1 MTISSTN
8 RIAGPFIGAGT
19 TATFPF
25 TFKVFAAADLEV
37 VRVLVSTGA
46 ETPLALTTDYT
57 VSLNGNQN
65 TNPGGSITL
74 VAGNLATGYNL
85 VITSNVANTQPVD
98 LTNQGGFYPEVI
110 NDALD
115 RATIQIQQLNDTA
128 LNAVHAPVTDGALL
142 MELPA
147 AGIRANKYLA
157 FDASGLPLVADGT
170 STPAV
175 TSGGDLTFTVNDAG
189 AGVAQDFIFVNDTT
203 EVMRLKGATAR
214 LGIGTA
220 APTTALDVV
229 GAGKFSGNLTVNTNT
244 LFVDAAN
251 NRVGVLNATPAVAL
265 DVTGAAAVSGNVTT
279 AGTVFINSPSL
290 TNGRLATKHST
301 NSEWVGIF
309 EHNNTSPFGM
319 RVNYTGASP
328 NGTTNQFIR
337 CDDNA
342 GGGTTRF
349 QVLSNGTCQN
359 TTGSY
364 TTTSDL
370 KIKEQVVDCSSQWSD
385 IKAIRVVNYK
395 LREDVARLG
404 AAAPSMIGVIAQE
417 LEAVCPGLVYETD
430 DCDGLNQPTGTST
443 KSVKQSIMYMKAV
456 KALQEAMS
464 RIESL
469 EARIAILEA
478 AP

>member
-1 MTISSTN
+1 MTISSPT
-8 RIAGPFIGAGT
+8 RISPVYIGAGT
-19 TATFPF
+19 NATFSFP
-25 TFKVFAAADLEV
+25 FKVFAAGDLEV

-46 ETPLALTTDYT
+46 ETTLTFTTDYT

-244 LFVDAAN
+244 LFVDSAN
-251 NRVGVLNATPAVAL
+251 NRVGIVNATPTVPL
-265 DVTGAAAVSGNVTT
+265 DVTGAGKFSTSIT
-279 AGTVFINSPSL
+279 AGTGTFGTSGDVVTVASDGSIKAQSSLASAVIDVRQTSAPTVTTFSVNRLGDVFAGRNLRVVTDL
-290 TNGRLATKHST
+290 TNDALIGT
-301 NSEWVGIF
+301 GIR
-309 EHNNTSPFGM
+309 N
-319 RVNYTGASP
+319 V
-328 NGTTNQFIR
+328 
-337 CDDNA
+337 
-342 GGGTTRF
+342 
-349 QVLSNGTCQN
+349 N
-359 TTGSY
+359 TTAAGIL
-364 TTTSDL
+364 TTST
-370 KIKEQVVDCSSQWSD
+370 SD
-385 IKAIRVVNYK
+385 
-395 LREDVARLG
+395 ARLKTNVSTIVDG
-404 AAAPSMIGVIAQE
+404 LAIVKQLRPVRYTWIDTDRLGTQVEVGLIAQE
-417 LEAVCPGLVYETD
+417 VQPVLPEVIGTNH
-430 DCDGLNQPTGTST
+430 DGMFSLDYS
-443 KSVKQSIMYMKAV
+443 KIVSVLIGAIQ
-456 KALQEAMS
+456 Q
-464 RIESL
+464 L
-469 EARIAILEA
+469 EARVAALESA
-478 AP
+478 NP

>member
-25 TFKVFAAADLEV
+25 TFKVFSAADLEV

-46 ETPLALTTDYT
+46 ETPLTLTTDYT

-85 VITSNVANTQPVD
+85 VITSNVANTQPTD

-203 EVMRLKGATAR
+203 EVMRFKGATTR

-229 GAGKFSGNLTVNTNT
+229 GAGTFSGNLTVDTNT
-244 LFVDAAN
+244 LFVNAAN
-251 NRVGVLNATPAVAL
+251 NRVGILNATPAVAL
-265 DVTGAAAVSGNVTT
+265 DVTGAAAISGNLTVDTT
-279 AGTVFINSPSL
+279 TLVVDSANNRVGVGVSPTSTYQLHVKSQGTGSGAFAAVFQNSTPATL
-290 TNGRLATKHST
+290 FYVRDDGRLST
-301 NSEWVGIF
+301 GTAAESPYNL
-309 EHNNTSPFGM
+309 NTGSAANLF
-319 RVNYTGASP
+319 V
-328 NGTTNQFIR
+328 
-337 CDDNA
+337 D
-342 GGGTTRF
+342 
-349 QVLSNGTCQN
+349 SNGIVYRSTSGAKYKTDVQN
-359 TTGSY
+359 MAHGLNEVLALRPVMFKGVNDGDKVFGGFIAEEVAAAGLEEY
-364 TTTSDL
+364 
-370 KIKEQVVDCSSQWSD
+370 VVRDQAGNPD
-385 IKAIRVVNYK
+385 ALAYANMVALLTKAIQQ
-395 LREDVARLG
+395 LH
-404 AAAPSMIGVIAQE
+404 
-417 LEAVCPGLVYETD
+417 T
-430 DCDGLNQPTGTST
+430 
-443 KSVKQSIMYMKAV
+443 
-456 KALQEAMS
+456 
-464 RIESL
+464 
-469 EARIAILEA
+469 RIAALEA

>member
-1 MTISSTN
+1 MTISSPT
-8 RIAGPFIGAGT
+8 RISPVYYGAGT
-19 TATFPF
+19 NATFSFP
-25 TFKVFAAADLEV
+25 FKVFAAADLEV

-46 ETPLALTTDYT
+46 ETTLTLTTDYT

-203 EVMRLKGATAR
+203 EVMRLKGATTR

-220 APTTALDVV
+220 APSTALDVV

-244 LFVDAAN
+244 LFVDTAN
-251 NRVGVLNATPAVAL
+251 NWVGIVNATPTVPL
-265 DVTGAAAVSGNVTT
+265 DVTGAGKFSTSIT
-279 AGTVFINSPSL
+279 AGTGTFGTSGDVVTVASDGSIKAQSSLATAVIDVRQTSAPTVTTFSVNRLGDVVAGRNLRVVTDL
-290 TNGRLATKHST
+290 TNDALIGS
-301 NSEWVGIF
+301 GIR
-309 EHNNTSPFGM
+309 N
-319 RVNYTGASP
+319 V
-328 NGTTNQFIR
+328 
-337 CDDNA
+337 
-342 GGGTTRF
+342 
-349 QVLSNGTCQN
+349 N
-359 TTGSY
+359 TTAAGIL
-364 TTTSDL
+364 TTATSD
-370 KIKEQVVDCSSQWSD
+370 
-385 IKAIRVVNYK
+385 
-395 LREDVARLG
+395 ARLKTNVSTIVDG
-404 AAAPSMIGVIAQE
+404 LSIVQQLRPVRYTWIDTDRLGTQVEVGLIAQE
-417 LEAVCPGLVYETD
+417 VQPVLPEVIGTNH
-430 DCDGLNQPTGTST
+430 DGMFSLDYS
-443 KSVKQSIMYMKAV
+443 KIVSVLIGAIQ
-456 KALQEAMS
+456 Q
-464 RIESL
+464 L
-469 EARIAILEA
+469 EARVAALESA
-478 AP
+478 NP

>member
-25 TFKVFAAADLEV
+25 TFKVFSAADLEV

-46 ETPLALTTDYT
+46 ETTLTLTTDYT

-203 EVMRLKGATAR
+203 EVMRLKGATTR

-220 APTTALDVV
+220 APATALDVV

-244 LFVDAAN
+244 LFVDTAN
-251 NRVGVLNATPAVAL
+251 NWVGIVNATPTVPL
-265 DVTGAAAVSGNVTT
+265 DVTGAGKFSTSIT
-279 AGTVFINSPSL
+279 AGTGTFGTSGDVVTVASDGSIKAQSSLATAVIDVRQTSAPTVTTFSVNRLGDVVAGRNLRVVTDL
-290 TNGRLATKHST
+290 TNDALIGS
-301 NSEWVGIF
+301 GIR
-309 EHNNTSPFGM
+309 N
-319 RVNYTGASP
+319 V
-328 NGTTNQFIR
+328 
-337 CDDNA
+337 
-342 GGGTTRF
+342 
-349 QVLSNGTCQN
+349 N
-359 TTGSY
+359 TTAAGIL
-364 TTTSDL
+364 TTATSD
-370 KIKEQVVDCSSQWSD
+370 
-385 IKAIRVVNYK
+385 
-395 LREDVARLG
+395 ARLKTNVSTIVDG
-404 AAAPSMIGVIAQE
+404 LSIVQQLRPVRYTWIDTDRLGTQVEVGLIAQE
-417 LEAVCPGLVYETD
+417 VQPVLPEVIGTNHDGMFSLDYSKIVAVLIGAIQQ
-430 DCDGLNQPTGTST
+430 LN
-443 KSVKQSIMYMKAV
+443 
-456 KALQEAMS
+456 
-464 RIESL
+464 
-469 EARIAILEA
+469 ARIAALEA